1 MHGSESSSSPRGL
14 DALLVEHLPRLRAFI
29 RLRTNAA
36 IRARES
42 HSDLVQSVCREVLEG
57 AERFEFQGDGAFR
70 KWLYV
75 TALRKLVE
83 RDREMKAQKRDVR
96 RELDAAALPSDGEGL
111 AEAYASVSTPSLAAM
126 RREDIAMLEAAFEA
140 LSDEQREVVTL
151 ARIVG
156 LTHAEIA
163 EHLGKTE
170 EACRQILRR
179 GLIRLE
185 LALEERGAGS

>member
-1 MHGSESSSSPRGL
+1 MDGPESPASPRDL
-14 DALLVEHLPRLRAFI
+14 EALLVEHLPRLRAFV

-57 AERFEFQGDGAFR
+57 AGRFDFQGDGAFR

-75 TALRKLVE
+75 TALRKIVE

-96 RELDAAALPSDGEGL
+96 RELDAAVIDPDGDGL
-111 AEAYASVSTPSLAAM
+111 ADAYASVSTPSLAAM
-126 RREDIAMLEAAFEA
+126 RREDIAMLEAAFEG

-151 ARIVG
+151 ARILG

-163 EHLGKTE
+163 QHLGKTE

-185 LALEERGAGS
+185 LALENRGARD